1 MDQNEV
7 SSSVKPVKKG
17 VWLMLIIVFVLPFS
31 PLLITRRW
39 GWWEAW
45 LYGGIF
51 MLGFIVSRV
60 LAARRHPDIIAERAN
75 FIRKDNTKPWDK
87 ILAPLVA
94 LGSLLIPLTAGLEA
108 LNGSLV
114 LFVLPVKLVAI
125 LLLLAGFSWGS
136 YALWENR
143 FFSGTVRIQTER
155 GHTVVSS
162 GPYRIMR
169 HPGYFGSLVSFLVSP
184 LILDSLWAFVPAI
197 ILIMTLIIRTR
208 LEDQVLQNELEG
220 YSEYAKKVH
229 YRLIP
234 GIW

>member
-31 PLLITRRW
+31 PLLITQRW
-39 GWWEAW
+39 NWWEAW

>member
-197 ILIMTLIIRTR
+197 ILIMTLVIRTR

>member
-1 MDQNEV
+1 MEQKQA
-7 SSSVKPVKKG
+7 SSSGKSVKPG
-17 VWLMLIIVFVLPFS
+17 IWLLLIIVFVLPFS
-31 PLLITRRW
+31 PLLITQRW
-39 GWWEAW
+39 NWWEAW
-45 LYGGIF
+45 LYGGILV
-51 MLGFIVSRV
+51 LGFIVSRV
-60 LAARRHPDIIAERAN
+60 LAARRHPDILAERAN
-75 FIRKDNTKPWDK
+75 FMRKDNTKPWDR

-114 LFVLPVKLVAI
+114 LFGLPVKMVAI
-125 LLLLAGFSWGS
+125 LLLLAGFIWGS

-162 GPYRIMR
+162 GPYRFMR
-169 HPGYFGSLVSFLVSP
+169 HPGYFGSVVSFLVSP
-184 LILDSLWAFVPAI
+184 FILDSLWAFIPVI
-197 ILIMTLIIRTR
+197 FLIMTLIIRTR

-220 YSEYAKKVH
+220 YSDYAKKVH

-234 GIW
+234 GVW

>member
-1 MDQNEV
+1 M
-7 SSSVKPVKKG
+7 
-17 VWLMLIIVFVLPFS
+17 
-31 PLLITRRW
+31 
-39 GWWEAW
+39 
-45 LYGGIF
+45 
-51 MLGFIVSRV
+51 
-60 LAARRHPDIIAERAN
+60 
-75 FIRKDNTKPWDK
+75 
-87 ILAPLVA
+87 A
-94 LGSLLIPLTAGLEA
+94 LGSLLIPLTSGLEA

-114 LFVLPVKLVAI
+114 LFGLPVKLVAI